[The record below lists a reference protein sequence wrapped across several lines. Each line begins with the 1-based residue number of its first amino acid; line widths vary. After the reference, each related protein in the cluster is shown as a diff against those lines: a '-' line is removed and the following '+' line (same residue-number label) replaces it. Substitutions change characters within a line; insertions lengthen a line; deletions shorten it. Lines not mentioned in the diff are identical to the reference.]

1 MNLTINA
8 TINLRLSFD
17 DRGDIAVVA
26 VITNT
31 KIMKEFIALF
41 LGLVLMILLCYPGLE
56 HDVVVELPITEN
68 KPFGGT
74 LNGEFV
80 GTQICCEYWLNRTN
94 QDSSSTWTIHY
105 SPIGYITGSVYSVQ
119 KHK

>member
-1 MNLTINA
+1 MNLTTNA

-17 DRGDIAVVA
+17 DRGDIAVST

-31 KIMKEFIALF
+31 EIMKEFIALF
-41 LGLVLMILLCYPGLE
+41 LGGVLMLLLCYPGLE
-56 HDVVVELPITEN
+56 HDVEVNLPIVEN

-80 GTQICCEYWLNRTN
+80 GTQICCEYWINKN
-94 QDSSSTWTIHY
+94 QDSSSVWTVHY
-105 SPIGYITGSVYSVQ
+105 SPIGYVTGSIYSVQ